1 MERRIRFI
9 FCVFS
14 EDSDMGSVTLD
25 QYYLWP
31 MVWSRRRWSLHWG
44 PAVTETLPSY
54 TNPQSEGRLGWVPGL
69 RPLVCCQQGGY
80 WKFERECGEV
90 FGAGWWQW
98 WLDCS
103 SKWIKVSGCH
113 GHKDNVQGEKKKEVW
128 GCDEENGS
136 TKGEWGQ
143 GWGKEGKRLGG
154 EMWGSLRGKGREEE
168 GIHQNKKGRLEM
180 KGRERAEVTR
190 SKLMRGQLSE
200 SWRQRKIIYEHVR
213 HIMGHR
219 TKIQR

>member
-69 RPLVCCQQGGY
+69 RHWGVLKV
-80 WKFERECGEV
+80 WRECGEV
-90 FGAGWWQW
+90 FGAGWWRW

-113 GHKDNVQGEKKKEVW
+113 GHKDNVQGEKKKGGMGVW
-128 GCDEENGS
+128 WKKRVN
-136 TKGEWGQ
+136 KGGMRARMGQ
-143 GWGKEGKRLGG
+143 R
-154 EMWGSLRGKGREEE
+154 REEVRRGNVRQFE
-168 GIHQNKKGRLEM
+168 GERKG
-180 KGRERAEVTR
+180 GRGYTP
-190 SKLMRGQLSE
+190 K
-200 SWRQRKIIYEHVR
+200 
-213 HIMGHR
+213 
-219 TKIQR
+219 

>member
-1 MERRIRFI
+1 MESHIRFI

-69 RPLVCCQQGGY
+69 RPLVCCQQGGCKV
-80 WKFERECGEV
+80 WRECGEV

-98 WLDCS
+98 WWLDCS
-103 SKWIKVSGCH
+103 SKWNKVSGCH
-113 GHKDNVQGEKKKEVW
+113 EHNNKAQGEKNKRGMGVWYKKKT
-128 GCDEENGS
+128 GQQNG
-136 TKGEWGQ
+136 KWGQ
-143 GWGKEGKRLGG
+143 RWGKEGKRLGG
-154 EMWGSLRGKGREEE
+154 KMWGRLGGKGKEEE
-168 GIHQNKKGRLEM
+168 GIKWRWKRGR
-180 KGRERAEVTR
+180 RERAEVTR

-200 SWRQRKIIYEHVR
+200 SWRQRKIIYEYAR
-213 HIMGHR
+213 RYMGHR
-219 TKIQR
+219 PKIQR